1 MRLATAKGFSFY
13 QRRLPKQKQSFNH
26 TTWNTWRGDNGD
38 YSDDDDERSS
48 SSSSTSASIESISDY
63 ELVDDIASNAKLQHN
78 TFRQPPQKVSV
89 SDNIAIT
96 TSPPISLS
104 NQLDGDKFND
114 DPPPTPWGKS
124 TAKMRIIEELSDP
137 TSDIHLYVGQYTV
150 GNFGNVNFN
159 TILQKYA
166 GNKYKPCRFR
176 ENMKL
181 ILAHLHNKTGPFEQ
195 SAGGHQKSKVEKWYT
210 SVNNVSKAYSLL
222 FSLLM
227 NDVSST
233 ALARMSVAEIWQSDE
248 LFQQYE
254 LEKFK
259 EYYKNMV
266 IRTDK
271 RKQSIRDEYKAYQ
284 DDMLKLPRC
293 NKTTRGYPFWET
305 HKASELL
312 EKDEESGRAH
322 ELKPMA
328 LWKSRTEYQ
337 DFPIDVFRKHIYQ
350 LRSKRLAAPFWQYK
364 RNMIARMKYE
374 EVERSMKEWHNKR
387 CVELVDELEGLT
399 FNDNSC
405 KW

>member
-1 MRLATAKGFSFY
+1 MRLANGSYY
-13 QRRLPKQKQSFNH
+13 QRRLPIQKQSFKY

-38 YSDDDDERSS
+38 YSDDDDECSS
-48 SSSSTSASIESISDY
+48 SSLSSIDSISDY
-63 ELVDDIASNAKLQHN
+63 EQLDDIASNVKLQHVN
-78 TFRQPPQKVSV
+78 SFRRSPQKV

-96 TSPPISLS
+96 TSPSISPS

-114 DPPPTPWGKS
+114 DQPPTPWGKS
-124 TAKMRIIEELSDP
+124 TAKTRIIDELSDP
-137 TSDIHLYVGQYTV
+137 TSDIHLYVGQYTA
-150 GNFGNVNFN
+150 GNFRNVNFN
-159 TILQKYA
+159 TLLQKYA

-181 ILAHLHNKTGPFEQ
+181 LLTHLDNKTGPFEQ
-195 SAGGHQKSKVEKWYT
+195 NAGGHQKSKVEKWYT

-293 NKTTRGYPFWET
+293 NTMTRGYPFWDM
-305 HKASELL
+305 HKASEFLQ
-312 EKDEESGRAH
+312 EDEESGRAK

-328 LWKSRTEYQ
+328 LWKSRREYQ
-337 DFPIDVFRKHIYQ
+337 DFPLDVFRKHIYQ

-364 RNMIARMKYE
+364 RNMIAKMKYE
-374 EVERSMKEWHNKR
+374 EVERSMKEWNNKR
-387 CVELVDELEGLT
+387 CNELVEEFDKLS
-399 FNDNSC
+399 FNSNSC
-405 KW
+405 KR